1 MGDDEMKKAKKYI
14 PTASYTHYG
23 ETKPVEIK
31 PVETENIYEKEACS
45 CCGYLTIPVDTDG
58 NKFDGFICPVCFWEI
73 DTFINSENEESDSN
87 GGLTLVQARLNYR
100 TFGACDKRMLQYV
113 RKPTDDE
120 K

>member
-1 MGDDEMKKAKKYI
+1 MHI
-14 PTASYTHYG
+14 SYD

-31 PVETENIYEKEACS
+31 PVEMENIYEKGACP

-58 NKFDGFICPVCFWEI
+58 SGFFSLGFICPVCFWEI
-73 DTFINSENEESDSN
+73 DTFINSENEESDQN
-87 GGLTLVQARLNYR
+87 GGLTLAQARLNYR
-100 TFGACDKRMLQYV
+100 TFGACNKRMLQYV